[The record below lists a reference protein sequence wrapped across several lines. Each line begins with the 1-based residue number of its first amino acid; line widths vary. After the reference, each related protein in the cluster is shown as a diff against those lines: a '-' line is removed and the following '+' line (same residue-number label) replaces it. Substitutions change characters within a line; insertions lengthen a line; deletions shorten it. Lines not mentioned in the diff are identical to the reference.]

1 MYGRISPPEQRVH
14 QVGVIRDVEINE
26 LGKLDFKR
34 SIKVALDDS
43 SLSRHHKRD
52 DQCLLTCTLIST
64 SKKKRETNRED
75 FV

>member
-52 DQCLLTCTLIST
+52 DQCLLTCTLISNSNT
-64 SKKKRETNRED
+64 
-75 FV
+75 